1 MLLEL
6 ARPFSFFLSLLS
18 LFPVMMSAFFIPG
31 SRWEERLEMALL
43 RVAFSACVC
52 FASGILYSWHSRTT
66 PEPAEPLMETLPVRL
81 FMWALAAMAL
91 LFALSWWLETYYVP
105 MLHHDCCRP

>member
-6 ARPFSFFLSLLS
+6 ARPLSFFLSMLS
-18 LFPVMMSAFFIPG
+18 LYPIMMSAFFVPG
-31 SRWEERLEMALL
+31 SRWEERLQMALL

-52 FASGILYSWHSRTT
+52 FASGILYSWHSSTT
-66 PEPAEPLMETLPVRL
+66 PEPAEPLMQTLPVRL
-81 FMWALAAMAL
+81 FFWALTAMAL

-105 MLHHDCCRP
+105 MLRHGCCRP